1 MASYVD
7 KFIRSPSEE
16 LLDLGTKEQLLKVA
30 EHYKVEISDKHL
42 KNSIRLIL
50 KANLME
56 SGILEVTT
64 GPASAEDL
72 SSPHNVTMDI
82 PSVSPSSLLFE
93 QQKELL
99 LLQLEHDREK
109 REHDRQHDREKLEH
123 DRVKYEKELAFKQDM
138 ERAKIKLQQE
148 RIELVREGKI
158 SGESLFWEGDP
169 DLPRGSSAF
178 GRAPETFDIVGNL
191 RLLPRFNER
200 DPETF
205 FSLFERVADA
215 RSWPDSD
222 RTLMLQCVLTGK
234 AQEAYSALSVHD
246 SASYDKV
253 KTAVLQIYE
262 LVPEAYRQRFRTLKR
277 DDNQTHVEFA
287 RQLSL
292 QFNRWCSASAVVTFQ
307 GLCDLIML
315 EQFKDT
321 IPDRIAT
328 YINEQKV
335 KNVAEAAVLADEYV
349 LTHKS
354 VFAEP
359 RIRKEWGRSDRFGLR
374 SPRYFGSRAEFY
386 STRVEPDSHGKADFG
401 QECHYCQ
408 GSGHWKNECPLL
420 RSKGAYAKSKP
431 TALAAPVPHQF
442 IHDSFPQA
450 QENVKVHID
459 PDYLPFITEGF
470 VSMLGSKDLVPVKI
484 LRDTGA
490 SESFVLESVL
500 PFSAETDS
508 GNSVLIRGIGLNTLS
523 VPLHKLMLD
532 CGLVKGEV
540 VVGVRPSLPI
550 EGIDVILGNN
560 LAGERVWPVVFPSL
574 VVSTKPSFVGIP
586 DESVQSFPEVFS
598 ACAVTRSMSRG
609 ELVTAPTNDNN
620 TKYVTVFPVIPLSVT
635 RSDLINAQRDDPTL
649 EELRDQ
655 IVPIEQLGDVAH
667 GYFLQEDVLMRKWV
681 SHDSVFLGEAISQV
695 VVPVKLRELVLET
708 SHSDVAGHMGVR
720 KTYNRILRHFFWPRL
735 KRDVSDFIKTCHTC
749 QLTGKPNQAIKPVP
763 LFPIP
768 VLSQPFEYLIIDCV
782 GPLPRSKKGSSYLF
796 TVMCQTTRFPAA
808 YPLRSITTKSVLKAL
823 TQFLSLFG
831 IPKVIQSDQGSNF
844 TSNLFGQVLQ
854 QLHIKHNLSSAY
866 HAQSQGA
873 LERFHQT
880 LKSLLR
886 AYCTEMDKDW
896 EEGLP
901 CLLLAAREVSQE
913 STGFSP
919 NDLVFGHRVRGL
931 LSVLQDDWKSPE
943 PPQSLL
949 SYVCDFRRRL
959 YAAGEMA
966 KEKLSSSQERM
977 KGIFDR
983 RTEPRH
989 FSPGDQVLALLPI
1002 VGSPFQAKFQGP
1014 YTVVRQYTEQN
1025 YLVATPE
1032 RRKAHQLCHV
1042 NLLKPYYAR
1051 SSETEQ
1057 WDSTEDGKP
1066 VLLADTVVSLG
1077 SCRARSVH
1085 EEEDVPGPDDCILQG
1100 RLKNSET
1107 LDILDS
1113 LLTHLPVDGRKEIV
1127 GLIQRFPGLF
1137 SDTPTRTNLIEHDI
1151 DIGGADPI
1159 RQRFYRVSSEKLRCL
1174 DAEVKYML
1182 ESKIAEPSF
1191 SSWAS
1196 PCILVSKPDG
1206 TNRFCTDYRKVNSVT
1221 KPDSFPLPRME
1232 DCVDQ
1237 VGAAKFVSKFDLLK
1251 GYWQVPLTS
1260 RAREISAFITPFG
1273 LYSYSVMSFGLRNA
1287 PATFQRLMNRVVAG
1301 LTGCAVYLDDVV
1313 IYADTW
1319 EEHLS
1324 RIQALFERLAAGR
1337 LTINLAKCEF
1347 AQATVTY
1354 LGKMVGQGEVRPVR
1368 AKVVAIDAFPPPTT
1382 KKELMRFLGMI
1393 GYYRSFCNNFST
1405 VVAPLTDM
1413 LKAKAVY
1420 VWSTRCQHAFEE
1432 AKRLLTS
1439 TPVLAAPRM
1448 DLSFTLQVD
1457 ASHVGAGAVLLQADV
1472 SGIERPV
1479 SFFSKKFNDYQLN
1492 YSVIEKEA
1500 LALIWALQ
1508 HFEVYVGSGVVP
1520 IVVYTDHNP
1529 LTFLRSMM
1537 CPNQR
1542 IMRWCLFLQ
1551 SFHLDVRHIR
1561 GTENVIADALSR
1573 APCS

>member
-1 MASYVD
+1 MASFVD
-7 KFIRSPSEE
+7 EFIRFPSEE
-16 LLDLGTKEQLLKVA
+16 LLELGTKEQLLKIA
-30 EHYKVEISDKHL
+30 EYYKVEISDKRL

-56 SGILEVTT
+56 SGVLEVTT
-64 GPASAEDL
+64 GPASAEE
-72 SSPHNVTMDI
+72 SSPRNVTMAI

-109 REHDRQHDREKLEH
+109 LNH

-138 ERAKIKLQQE
+138 EMAKIKLQQE
-148 RIELVREGKI
+148 RIELIREGKI
-158 SGESLFWEGDP
+158 SGESLFWEGDQE
-169 DLPRGSSAF
+169 LPRGRSSF
-178 GRAPETFDIVGNL
+178 GRAPDTFDIVGNL
-191 RLLPRFNER
+191 RLLPQFNEK

-205 FSLFERVADA
+205 FLLFERVADA

-246 SASYDKV
+246 STCYDKV
-253 KTAVLQIYE
+253 KMAVLQIYE

-277 DDNQTHVEFA
+277 DDQQTHVEFA
-287 RQLSL
+287 RQLSV

-328 YINEQKV
+328 YINERKV
-335 KNVAEAAVLADEYV
+335 KNVVEAAVLADEYM
-349 LTHKS
+349 LTHKR
-354 VFAEP
+354 VYAEP
-359 RIRKEWGRSDRFGLR
+359 RMRNEWGRSNRFDLR
-374 SPRYFGSRAEFY
+374 SPKYFGSRAEFN
-386 STRVEPDSHGKADFG
+386 STRVEPDSRDKADFG
-401 QECHYCQ
+401 QGCHYCQ

-431 TALAAPVPHQF
+431 TALAAPVLHQF
-442 IHDSFPQA
+442 IHDSLPQV
-450 QENVKVHID
+450 QEHVKVHID

-470 VSMLGSKDLVPVKI
+470 VSMLGSKELVPVKI

-523 VPLHKLMLD
+523 VPLHKMMLD

-560 LAGERVWPVVFPSL
+560 LAGERVWPVAFPSL
-574 VVSTKPSFVGIP
+574 VVSTKPSVVEIP

-609 ELVTAPTNDNN
+609 ELVTVPTNE
-620 TKYVTVFPVIPLSVT
+620 KYATAFPVIPLSVT
-635 RSDLINAQRDDPTL
+635 RSDLINAQRTDSTL
-649 EELRDQ
+649 DELRDQ
-655 IVPIEQLGDVAH
+655 IVPVEQLGDVAH

-681 SHDSVFLGEAISQV
+681 SHGSCFLGEAISQV
-695 VVPVKLRELVLET
+695 VVPVKLRELVLTT
-708 SHSDVAGHMGVR
+708 SHNDVAGHMGVG
-720 KTYNRILRHFFWPRL
+720 KTYHRILRHFFWPRL

-844 TSNLFGQVLQ
+844 TSKLFGQVLQ
-854 QLHIKHNLSSAY
+854 QLHIKHNLASAY

-886 AYCTEMDKDW
+886 SYCTEMDKDW

-901 CLLLAAREVSQE
+901 WLLLAAREVSQE

-931 LSVLQDDWKSPE
+931 LSVLQDDWKSHE

-1002 VGSPFQAKFQGP
+1002 VGSPFEAKFQGP
-1014 YTVVRQYTEQN
+1014 YTVVRKYTEQN

-1057 WDSTEDGKP
+1057 WESIEDGKP
-1066 VLLADTVVSLG
+1066 VLLAETVIPLDS
-1077 SCRARSVH
+1077 SQDRSTN
-1085 EEEDVPGPDDCILQG
+1085 EEEDVLGPDDCILQG

-1107 LDILDS
+1107 LDNLGSI
-1113 LLTHLPVDGRKEIV
+1113 LTHLPVDRREEMV
-1127 GLIQRFPGLF
+1127 GLILRFPGLF

-1151 DIGGADPI
+1151 DVGDADPI
-1159 RQRFYRVSSEKLRCL
+1159 RQRFYRVSLEKMHCL
-1174 DAEVKYML
+1174 DAEVWGVCPLKCCFL
-1182 ESKIAEPSF
+1182 CTKVAEV
-1191 SSWAS
+1191 WG
-1196 PCILVSKPDG
+1196 V
-1206 TNRFCTDYRKVNSVT
+1206 
-1221 KPDSFPLPRME
+1221 FPLNCCFLCTKVAEVWGFFFP
-1232 DCVDQ
+1232 
-1237 VGAAKFVSKFDLLK
+1237 LK
-1251 GYWQVPLTS
+1251 
-1260 RAREISAFITPFG
+1260 
-1273 LYSYSVMSFGLRNA
+1273 
-1287 PATFQRLMNRVVAG
+1287 
-1301 LTGCAVYLDDVV
+1301 
-1313 IYADTW
+1313 
-1319 EEHLS
+1319 
-1324 RIQALFERLAAGR
+1324 
-1337 LTINLAKCEF
+1337 
-1347 AQATVTY
+1347 
-1354 LGKMVGQGEVRPVR
+1354 
-1368 AKVVAIDAFPPPTT
+1368 
-1382 KKELMRFLGMI
+1382 
-1393 GYYRSFCNNFST
+1393 
-1405 VVAPLTDM
+1405 
-1413 LKAKAVY
+1413 
-1420 VWSTRCQHAFEE
+1420 
-1432 AKRLLTS
+1432 
-1439 TPVLAAPRM
+1439 
-1448 DLSFTLQVD
+1448 
-1457 ASHVGAGAVLLQADV
+1457 
-1472 SGIERPV
+1472 
-1479 SFFSKKFNDYQLN
+1479 
-1492 YSVIEKEA
+1492 
-1500 LALIWALQ
+1500 
-1508 HFEVYVGSGVVP
+1508 
-1520 IVVYTDHNP
+1520 
-1529 LTFLRSMM
+1529 
-1537 CPNQR
+1537 
-1542 IMRWCLFLQ
+1542 
-1551 SFHLDVRHIR
+1551 
-1561 GTENVIADALSR
+1561 
-1573 APCS
+1573 